1 MSTENTQNTDDL
13 NLEQYETQNR
23 QLIDAIIEAE
33 DGVCKN
39 ASTAASVMIRRRIRE
54 NGFTRK
60 IIPPKQIGNEDLTR
74 LQDSELPAI
83 VEDMEGDQ
91 ATAKTIS
98 FNDTPD
104 TEFYRGE
111 RFTVVFNKVSSP
123 IWSKNLDEL
132 RTYRMD
138 LRRVVSDNALKDIQT
153 EEDFTFI
160 FTSDEIVGS
169 AGGVGAAGVQ
179 QHFQINGDITR
190 ATYVP
195 ILNHLTDRYLNNG
208 VWLLNRGWTIAEK
221 TRPSPMD
228 SSIQRRIFS
237 ASPFLQ

>member
-91 ATAKTIS
+91 ATAKSIS

-111 RFTVVFNKVSSP
+111 RFTVVFNKIFRKFQNPLQRMADSIARPSTKVIASRLPTGGPVSS
-123 IWSKNLDEL
+123 IRSI
-132 RTYRMD
+132 TAV
-138 LRRVVSDNALKDIQT
+138 LRRPT
-153 EEDFTFI
+153 TCW
-160 FTSDEIVGS
+160 T
-169 AGGVGAAGVQ
+169 AA
-179 QHFQINGDITR
+179 
-190 ATYVP
+190 
-195 ILNHLTDRYLNNG
+195 
-208 VWLLNRGWTIAEK
+208 
-221 TRPSPMD
+221 
-228 SSIQRRIFS
+228 
-237 ASPFLQ
+237 